1 MHCTQ
6 SLQMDIKY
14 DRARRGYVIADREGI
29 DNMCMR
35 RWLLQTFSVNNMLH
49 ESQAL
54 KSRILLEDI
63 PSGRQYLT
71 TIVDAMREGVKLSMA
86 CQSFGAENPTTFDVE
101 P

>member
-1 MHCTQ
+1 MHCAQ

-14 DRARRGYVIADREGI
+14 NRARRGYVIANREGI

-49 ESQAL
+49 ESQVL

-63 PSGRQYLT
+63 PSGQQYLT
-71 TIVDAMREGVKLSMA
+71 TIVDAMREG
-86 CQSFGAENPTTFDVE
+86 
-101 P
+101 